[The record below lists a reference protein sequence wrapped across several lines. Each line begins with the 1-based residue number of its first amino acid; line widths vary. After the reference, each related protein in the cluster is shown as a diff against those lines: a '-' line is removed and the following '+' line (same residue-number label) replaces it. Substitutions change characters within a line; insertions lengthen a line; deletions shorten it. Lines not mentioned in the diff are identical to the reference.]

1 MRRVWLGIVA
11 GVALQTL
18 SFVHGVLPALAQTN
32 QAGSQP
38 NRPTYQIG
46 SAARFNEDWS
56 VLRGFDLD
64 KTDDFWDRVKFIPLT
79 PDDNVWLTLG
89 GQARERF
96 EYFRQFVFG
105 DSEPKQSDGYF
116 LTRFR
121 LLADLHV
128 TRYFRVFAEGKSSF
142 ASDRDLQGGRT
153 TAFVDEFDLFN
164 GFADVMI
171 PLGEQ
176 ASVTLRGG
184 RQELIFGS
192 QRLVGPG
199 DFSQIPKTF
208 DGAAAYA
215 RVAEWTVIP
224 YWTMAVPIVHKYRFN
239 ESTID
244 QQFFGVFGSGPLY
257 VLPVNLDLYWLD
269 ANNKTA
275 TFNGTFGR
283 EHRHTLGGR
292 VWGNIG
298 ATGLDFEVEG
308 AAQFGTVGRGSVAAS
323 MYTVVV
329 GYTLPIARLSPRVWV
344 EFDYASGDDKP
355 GGNVGTFSQLYPDAH
370 QFLGYID
377 YFGRQNIISPNAG
390 VTLNPLRDLTLSL
403 RQYFFWRASDRDAVY
418 NKVGGVLR
426 AGTSAA
432 SYVGA
437 ETDVY
442 AAYNVTRH
450 LLGYAGYSH
459 VFTGEFINKTGP
471 HQDSD
476 FYYVALQYTF

>member
-1 MRRVWLGIVA
+1 
-11 GVALQTL
+11 
-18 SFVHGVLPALAQTN
+18 
-32 QAGSQP
+32 
-38 NRPTYQIG
+38 
-46 SAARFNEDWS
+46 
-56 VLRGFDLD
+56 
-64 KTDDFWDRVKFIPLT
+64 
-79 PDDNVWLTLG
+79 
-89 GQARERF
+89 
-96 EYFRQFVFG
+96 
-105 DSEPKQSDGYF
+105 
-116 LTRFR
+116 
-121 LLADLHV
+121 
-128 TRYFRVFAEGKSSF
+128 VFAEGKSSF

-171 PLGEQ
+171 PLGER

-208 DGAAAYA
+208 DGAGAYA

-239 ESTID
+239 ESTMD

-292 VWGNIG
+292 VWGNID

-308 AAQFGTVGRGSVAAS
+308 AAQFGTVGRGRVAAS

-355 GGNVGTFSQLYPDAH
+355 GGNVGTFNQLYPDAH
-370 QFLGYID
+370 SFLGYID
-377 YFGRQNIISPNAG
+377 YFGRQNIISPNAR
-390 VTLNPLRDLTLSL
+390 VTVNPLRDLTLSL

-426 AGTSAA
+426 AGTSTA

-450 LLGYAGYSH
+450 LLSYAGYSH

-471 HQDSD
+471 HKDSD
-476 FYYVALQYTF
+476 FYFAALQYTF